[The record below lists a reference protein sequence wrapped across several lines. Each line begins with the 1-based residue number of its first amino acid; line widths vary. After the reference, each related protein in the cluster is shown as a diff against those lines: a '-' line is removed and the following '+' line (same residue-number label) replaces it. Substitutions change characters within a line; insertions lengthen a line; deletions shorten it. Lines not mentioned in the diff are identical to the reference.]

1 MMKKLRSSVLFLLLI
16 CLLIACQNEPHVFNG
31 SPYQDP
37 NPAPPIPLTDTSGI
51 PFQLEDYHGK
61 IVLLYFGYTFCPDV
75 CPSTLASVRQI
86 LDELGDSSQEVVFV
100 MITVDPDRDSP
111 EILDEYLSRF
121 HPGYIGLWGDGE
133 ELENVKQ
140 AYGVFSEID
149 PESDPLNY
157 LVSHT
162 ARIFLIDQEGI
173 LRTGYS
179 FGTPN
184 GKILSDVE
192 HLIGSES

>member
-1 MMKKLRSSVLFLLLI
+1 MKKLRPSVFFLLII
-16 CLLIACQNEPHVFNG
+16 CLLIACANVPHVFNG
-31 SPYQDP
+31 SPYQNP
-37 NPAPPIPLTDTSGI
+37 NPAPPIPLVDTSGI

-61 IVLLYFGYTFCPDV
+61 IILLYFGYTFCPDV

-86 LDELGDSSQEVVFV
+86 LGELGDSSQEVVFA

-111 EILDEYLSRF
+111 EVLEGYLSRF

-149 PESDPLNY
+149 LESDPLNY

-162 ARIFLIDQEGI
+162 ARIFLIDKEGI

-179 FGTPN
+179 FGASN
-184 GKILSDVE
+184 EEILSDVE
-192 HLIGSES
+192 YLIRGES

>member
-1 MMKKLRSSVLFLLLI
+1 MMKILRSSVLFLLI
-16 CLLIACQNEPHVFNG
+16 IFLLIACANEPQVFNG
-31 SPYQDP
+31 SPYQNP
-37 NPAPPIPLTDTSGI
+37 NPAPPIPLVDTSGI
-51 PFQLEDYHGK
+51 LFQLEDYHGK
-61 IVLLYFGYTFCPDV
+61 IILLYFGYTFCPDV
-75 CPSTLASVRQI
+75 CPSTLATVRQI
-86 LDELGDSSQEVVFV
+86 LDELGDSSQEVVFA

-111 EILDEYLSRF
+111 EVLEGYLSRF

-149 PESDPLNY
+149 LESDPLNY

-162 ARIFLIDQEGI
+162 ARIFLIDKEGI

-179 FGTPN
+179 FGTSN
-184 GKILSDVE
+184 DEILSDVE
-192 HLIGSES
+192 YLIRGES

>member
-1 MMKKLRSSVLFLLLI
+1 MKKLRPSVLFLLII
-16 CLLIACQNEPHVFNG
+16 CLLIACANVPHVFNG
-31 SPYQDP
+31 SPYQNP
-37 NPAPPIPLTDTSGI
+37 NPAPPIPLVDTSGI

-61 IVLLYFGYTFCPDV
+61 IILLYFGYTFCPDV

-86 LDELGDSSQEVVFV
+86 LGELGDSSQEVVFA

-111 EILDEYLSRF
+111 EVLEGYLSRF

-149 PESDPLNY
+149 LESDPLNY

-162 ARIFLIDQEGI
+162 ARIFLIDKEGI

-179 FGTPN
+179 FGASN
-184 GKILSDVE
+184 EEILSDVE
-192 HLIGSES
+192 YLIRGES